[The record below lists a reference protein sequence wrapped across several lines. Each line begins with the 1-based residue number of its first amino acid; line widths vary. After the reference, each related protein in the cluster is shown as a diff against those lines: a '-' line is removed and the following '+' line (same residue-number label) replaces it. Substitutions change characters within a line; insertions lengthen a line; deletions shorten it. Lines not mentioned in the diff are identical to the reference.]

1 MATDMAEL
9 VHEGAST
16 DDGEVID
23 YDLSGQLGG
32 IGHDDVI
39 AQLAVVCDVAVR
51 HDEVVVTDDGF
62 AFTEGSAVHGNELT
76 DVAVVPDDGPG
87 LFTVEL
93 KVLRDATDGC
103 MREDVTVITDDDV
116 VIDIRKGIDGYILTD
131 LRFGTYI
138 C

>member
-1 MATDMAEL
+1 MAADMAEL
-9 VHEGAST
+9 VHEGATT
-16 DDGEVID
+16 DDGKVID
-23 YDLSGQLGG
+23 YDLSGQLGR

-51 HDEVVVTDDGF
+51 HDEVVVSDDGF
-62 AFTEGSAVHGNELT
+62 AFTEGSAVDGNELT

-93 KVLRDATDGC
+93 KVLRDATDGS
-103 MREDVTVITDDDV
+103 MREDVTVITDDHI
-116 VIDIRKGIDGYILTD
+116 VIDIRKRIDGYILTD